1 MLQHTKIETK
11 IILDLGGYMQE
22 KYLTLEDAEKL
33 ANYNKISEQRNYWKS
48 EYDVLKIKY
57 EKLVKENKSLKK
69 IIAEVNRGNNE
80 K

>member
-1 MLQHTKIETK
+1 
-11 IILDLGGYMQE
+11 MQE

>member
-1 MLQHTKIETK
+1 
-11 IILDLGGYMQE
+11 MQE

-69 IIAEVNRGNNE
+69 IITEVNRGNNE